1 MSVDAYYKRM
11 MIWVGVA
18 LVTAVIVA
26 LIVVNIVSR
35 TYGSG

>member
-26 LIVVNIVSR
+26 LIVVHVVIR